1 MDEELKKL
9 IEYTEIV
16 IEQAKK
22 IQNMQKGF
30 VYTNICKNC
39 GKEIKV
45 ARKNHYFCN
54 EQCKKEYTKKYRHN
68 YYINMPE
75 AQKEKIN
82 KEAVNRQRELRA
94 KRKELKNGE
103 QV

>member
-1 MDEELKKL
+1 MNEELNKL
-9 IEYTEIV
+9 IELAQQL
-16 IEQAKK
+16 IEQAKRV
-22 IQNMQKGF
+22 QDVQKGF

-75 AQKEKIN
+75 TQKEKIN

-94 KRKELKNGE
+94 KRKELKNGKNI
-103 QV
+103 

>member
-9 IEYTEIV
+9 IEYAEMV

-82 KEAVNRQRELRA
+82 KEAVDRQRELRA

>member
-9 IEYTEIV
+9 IEYAEMV
-16 IEQAKK
+16 IEQANK
-22 IQNMQKGF
+22 IKSMQNGL

-94 KRKELKNGE
+94 KRKELKNE
-103 QV
+103 KNI